1 MKLARNTFKAAIG
14 DGKPQIGLWNSLC
27 SNFAADVVSSAG
39 FDWALLDMEHSPN
52 DERTVLGQMQAMQQ
66 GDTVPI
72 IRPPWNDFVMIKR
85 LLDIGASGF
94 LFPMVQSAE
103 EAAAAVAATRY
114 PPRGIRGVSMAHRGN
129 KFGRVTDY
137 FDRFE
142 DELAVLVQIETR
154 DALSRTAE
162 ITAVDGVDG
171 VFFGPADI
179 AADMGLLGQATHPDV
194 WAAIG
199 EAAKIVHAA
208 GKPTGTLVQTADKA
222 VELINDGFSFV
233 ACGPDLGLLARG
245 ADALLANVK
254 SGLSP

>member
-1 MKLARNTFKAAIG
+1 MKLSRNPFKAAIAEH
-14 DGKPQIGLWNSLC
+14 KPQIGLWNSLC
-27 SNFAADVVSSAG
+27 SNVAADVVSSTG

-72 IRPPWNDFVMIKR
+72 IRPPWNDFVMTKR
-85 LLDIGASGF
+85 LLDIGACGF
-94 LFPMVQSAE
+94 LFPMIQTVE
-103 EAAAAVAATRY
+103 EAEAAVAATRY

-129 KFGRVTDY
+129 KYGRVTDY
-137 FDRFE
+137 FERFE

-154 DALSRTAE
+154 GALSRTAE

-199 EAAKIVHAA
+199 EAAKVVNAA

-222 VELINDGFSFV
+222 VELFGDGFSFV
-233 ACGPDLGLLARG
+233 ACGSDLGLLARS
-245 ADALLANVK
+245 ADTLLANVK
-254 SGLSP
+254 SGLNT

>member
-1 MKLARNTFKAAIG
+1 MKLARNTFKAAIS

-27 SNFAADVVSSAG
+27 SNFAADVVSSTG

-66 GDTVPI
+66 GETVPI

-85 LLDIGASGF
+85 LLDIGACGF

-103 EAAAAVAATRY
+103 EAASAVAATRY
-114 PPRGIRGVSMAHRGN
+114 PPRGIRGVSMAQRGN

-137 FDRFE
+137 FERFE

-162 ITAVDGVDG
+162 IAAVDGVDG
-171 VFFGPADI
+171 IFFGPADI

-199 EAAKIVHAA
+199 EAAKVVHAA
-208 GKPTGTLVQTADKA
+208 GKPTGTLVQSADKA
-222 VELINDGFSFV
+222 VELFNDGFSFV
-233 ACGPDLGLLARG
+233 ACGSDLGLLARG

-254 SGLSP
+254 SGLSS

>member
-1 MKLARNTFKAAIG
+1 MKLARNTFKAAIAG
-14 DGKPQIGLWNSLC
+14 GKPQIGLWNSLC

-52 DERTVLGQMQAMQQ
+52 DERTVLGQLQAMQQ

-85 LLDIGASGF
+85 LLDIGACGF
-94 LFPMVQSAE
+94 LFPMIQSAE
-103 EAAAAVAATRY
+103 EAASAVAATRY
-114 PPRGIRGVSMAHRGN
+114 PPRGIRGVSMAQRGN

-137 FDRFE
+137 FERFE

-179 AADMGLLGQATHPDV
+179 AADMGLLGQAAHPDV

-199 EAAKIVHAA
+199 EAAKVVQAA

-222 VELINDGFSFV
+222 VELFNDGFSFV
-233 ACGPDLGLLARG
+233 ACGSDLGLLARG

-254 SGLSP
+254 SGLSA

>member
-1 MKLARNTFKAAIG
+1 MKLARNTFKAAIA

-27 SNFAADVVSSAG
+27 SNFAADVVSSTG

-85 LLDIGASGF
+85 LLDIGACGF

-103 EAAAAVAATRY
+103 EAASAVAATRY
-114 PPRGIRGVSMAHRGN
+114 PPRGIRGVSMAQRGN

-137 FDRFE
+137 FERFE
-142 DELAVLVQIETR
+142 EELAVLVQIETR

-162 ITAVDGVDG
+162 IAAVDGVDG

-222 VELINDGFSFV
+222 VELFNDGFSFV
-233 ACGPDLGLLARG
+233 ACGSDLGLLARG

-254 SGLSP
+254 SGLAS

>member
-1 MKLARNTFKAAIG
+1 MNLARNTFKAAIL

-85 LLDIGASGF
+85 LLDIGACGF
-94 LFPMVQSAE
+94 LFPMIQNAE
-103 EAAAAVAATRY
+103 EAASAVAATRY
-114 PPRGIRGVSMAHRGN
+114 PPRGIRGVSMAQRGN
-129 KFGRVTDY
+129 KFGRVSDY
-137 FDRFE
+137 FERFE

-179 AADMGLLGQATHPDV
+179 AADMGLLGQAAHPDV

-199 EAAKIVHAA
+199 EAAKIVHAG

-222 VELINDGFSFV
+222 VELFNDGFSFV
-233 ACGPDLGLLARG
+233 ACGSDLGLLARG

-254 SGLSP
+254 SGLTS

>member
-1 MKLARNTFKAAIG
+1 MKLARNTFKAAITQ
-14 DGKPQIGLWNSLC
+14 GKPQIGLWNSLC
-27 SNFAADVVSSAG
+27 SNFAADVVSSTG

-72 IRPPWNDFVMIKR
+72 VRPPWNDFVMIKR
-85 LLDIGASGF
+85 LLDIGACGF
-94 LFPMVQSAE
+94 LFPMIQSAE
-103 EAAAAVAATRY
+103 EAEAAVAATRY
-114 PPRGIRGVSMAHRGN
+114 PPRGIRGVSMAQRGN

-137 FDRFE
+137 FERFE

-154 DALSRTAE
+154 EALERTAE

-179 AADMGLLGQATHPDV
+179 AADMGLLGLATHPDV

-199 EAAKIVHAA
+199 EAAKIVNAG

-222 VELINDGFSFV
+222 VELFNDGFSFV
-233 ACGPDLGLLARG
+233 ACGSDLGLLARG

-254 SGLSP
+254 SGLSS

>member
-1 MKLARNTFKAAIG
+1 MKLARNTFKAAIL
-14 DGKPQIGLWNSLC
+14 DGKTQIGLWNSLC
-27 SNFAADVVSSAG
+27 SNIAADVVSSAG

-52 DERTVLGQMQAMQQ
+52 DERTVLGQMQAIQQ

-72 IRPPWNDFVMIKR
+72 IRPPWNDFVMVKR

-94 LFPMVQSAE
+94 LFPMIQNAD

-114 PPRGIRGVSMAHRGN
+114 PPRGIRGVSMAQRGN

-137 FDRFE
+137 FERFE
-142 DELAVLVQIETR
+142 EELAVLVQIETR

-179 AADMGLLGQATHPDV
+179 AADMGLLGQAAHPDV

-199 EAAKIVHAA
+199 EAAKVVQAA

-222 VELINDGFSFV
+222 VELFNDGFSFV
-233 ACGPDLGLLARG
+233 ACGSDLGLLARG

-254 SGLSP
+254 SGLGS